1 MKRITK
7 RLQNRLKRISKH
19 SILLSNIENMNEK
32 RNESWR
38 NDAYILVNS
47 NENLS
52 KEGIIFDGISVCL
65 SIFAIIRT
73 QIKGGH

>member
-32 RNESWR
+32 RYESWR
-38 NDAYILVNS
+38 KDAYILVNLGKVIKTES
-47 NENLS
+47 
-52 KEGIIFDGISVCL
+52 IIFDGISARL
-65 SIFAIIRT
+65 SLFAIIRT
-73 QIKGGH
+73 KN